1 MIGSTFKSGELNFIY
16 ATLDCLPLKFKASSQ
31 IKVFS
36 FSFMSLYSSY
46 LLLKKKRMNSYSLTC
61 TFIYDGY
68 VKIL

>member
-16 ATLDCLPLKFKASSQ
+16 ATLDCLSLKFKASSQ

-46 LLLKKKRMNSYSLTC
+46 LLLKKRMNSYSLTC